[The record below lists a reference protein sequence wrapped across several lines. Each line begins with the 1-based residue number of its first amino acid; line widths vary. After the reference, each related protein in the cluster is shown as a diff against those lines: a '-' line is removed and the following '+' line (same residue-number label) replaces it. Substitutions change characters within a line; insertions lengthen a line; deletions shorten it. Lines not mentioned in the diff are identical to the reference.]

1 MAKAGSSKYQPLA
14 DHLAAQPGDEVT
26 LSFAEIMAILGAAL
40 PASAYVRA
48 WWTGRSPNSVRTQ
61 GWRQVGWEVTAVT
74 RREREWWVTF
84 RRQR

>member
-1 MAKAGSSKYQPLA
+1 MAKAESSKYQPLA
-14 DHLAAQPGDEVT
+14 DHLAAQPADEVT

-48 WWTGRSPNSVRTQ
+48 WWTGKSANSVRTQ